1 MAKEIIATAPCKVI
15 LTGEHAVVHGSP
27 ALAISIEPFSSVH
40 FLEEQG
46 ALGFVIKQKGAD
58 VVLNEKC
65 EVQSGNDWKWYS
77 EVIDLLKKLIKET
90 GFKPR
95 AKIVIEI
102 KADFPKGVGGSSSIA
117 AAFIIAFYKFAG
129 ALLTSEKLFED
140 VQFLDAIAHGGS
152 ASGIDAMTV
161 IGGPMKLVRT
171 VEQNNCVKWNFYL
184 QKVELPQGTTLL
196 VIDTSRGGKR
206 AATGEM
212 TALFAKNMSFVNSDG
227 STKKLF
233 ELTAT
238 DKAKLVPFTEI
249 FEKIMAEL
257 KPNGDAIVLGALMN
271 ANHALLEK
279 MQMSSQGIEEARKI
293 CIANKVYG
301 VKLTG
306 GGGEGGAVIALINKN
321 NAVKIINELEKH
333 GFKAFEAKTTK
344 GAFQ

>member
-15 LTGEHAVVHGSP
+15 LTGEHAAVHGSP
-27 ALAISIEPFSSVH
+27 ALAISIEPFSRVH

-58 VVLNEKC
+58 VVLNKKC

-129 ALLTSEKLFED
+129 APLTGEKLFED

-171 VEQNNCVKWNFYL
+171 VEKYNTLKWNFYP
-184 QKVELPQGTTLL
+184 QQVELPKGTTLL

-206 AATGEM
+206 SSTGEM
-212 TALFAKNMSFVNSDG
+212 VKISAKAMGFVKSDG
-227 STKKLF
+227 AIKQLF
-233 ELTAT
+233 EQTTA
-238 DKAKLVPFTEI
+238 DKAKLVPFTQV
-249 FEKIMAEL
+249 FKKIVEQL
-257 KPNGDAIVLGALMN
+257 KVNGDAVALGAAMN
-271 ANHALLEK
+271 ANHEFLAK
-279 MQMSSQGIEEARKI
+279 MQVSSPEIEEARKI
-293 CIANKVYG
+293 CLALGVYG

-306 GGGEGGAVIALINKN
+306 AGGEGGAVIALINKN
-321 NAVKIINELEKH
+321 DAVKIINELEKH